1 MSPDRI
7 FAPIKSTTQDASTI
21 LLVLLVSS
29 LLLTGAVGTAAA
41 VTHSSSTSTAADYDV
56 DPLTDEGNA
65 VDNSSVV
72 VNGDGTVVSGKQ
84 VSYGDPAGRVV
95 REYTFNGLTET
106 DPLVVRGDNVET
118 RDGQNVVVEGGSIA
132 VFDENPDIRARYDN
146 GTVEKV
152 VVDGDNI
159 ETESG
164 LNVKTEDG
172 ENVKLNRDAYN
183 DHEFVVDILNT
194 EYVGE
199 GERMNISVKVG
210 NIGHETAED
219 TVDIEVDGHRYSAT
233 MLELEPGETR
243 EIELDYYT
251 RSGDAPNIDLTVKT
265 PDDSETITAAVA
277 KPSFRIS
284 IGKSDLAVSSGET
297 VTVPATLDRTGGSSE
312 QTYAIDFLVD
322 GSVVDTELV
331 SLQPGGSSN
340 LEFSYKTSDSDTPSV
355 RAIVSGPDGAN
366 ATRTVAVRKPILAV
380 NQIQT
385 PENITESQ
393 EVSVTAAVENYGT
406 EAKNQT
412 VELVR
417 SGPNTDET
425 TVVGEKQVKV
435 GKRNSKDISFSYQ
448 TNPSLHPNHQLTV
461 RTADHNRTVTVATNA
476 TGVYQFESAPSGNT
490 TAAPGSS
497 YSLTPTVKNVGHAN
511 GTANVTFTVDGSLA
525 KAVNVSLATGETES
539 TNFSVNIPSNSSV
552 SYKIETQYDSTTGMI
567 QPADSSNG
575 SETTSTA
582 TGNGTDAGTGAN
594 SGNGTDTGTTTPGGN
609 SGSGGGGG
617 GGLLSLSFLPPV
629 PIMITTGVSV
639 LLVGIIAHVAS

>member
-41 VTHSSSTSTAADYDV
+41 AVTDSSSTSTAAAEYNA
-56 DPLTDEGNA
+56 DPMIDEGDA

-72 VNGDGTVVSGKQ
+72 VNEDGTVVSGQQ
-84 VSYGDPAGRVV
+84 VSYGEPVGRVV
-95 REYTFNGLTET
+95 RVYEFNGLEET
-106 DPLVVRGDNVET
+106 DPLVVRGGNVET
-118 RDGQNVVVEGGSIA
+118 REGQNVVVEGGSIA
-132 VFDENPDIRARYDN
+132 VFDESPDIRARYDN

-159 ETESG
+159 ETGSG

-219 TVDIEVDGHRYSAT
+219 TVDIEVDGHRYSAS

-277 KPSFRIS
+277 KPNFQIS

-331 SLQPGGSSN
+331 SLQPGGDSN
-340 LEFSYKTSDSDTPSV
+340 LEFSYKTSDSDTPTV
-355 RAIVSGPDGAN
+355 RAIISGPDGAN

-393 EVSVTAAVENYGT
+393 EVSVTATVENYGT

-417 SGPNTDET
+417 SGPDTDEA

-448 TNPSLHPNHQLTV
+448 TNPSLHPKHQLTV
-461 RTADHNRTVTVATNA
+461 RTADHNRTVGVTTNA

-497 YSLTPTVKNVGHAN
+497 YSLTPTLKNVGHAN

-525 KAVNVSLATGETES
+525 KAVNVSLTTGETGS
-539 TNFSVNIPSNSSV
+539 ANFSVNVPSNSSV
-552 SYKIETQYDSTTGMI
+552 SYKIATQYDSTTGMI
-567 QPADSSNG
+567 QPTDSSNG

-582 TGNGTDAGTGAN
+582 TGNGTDTGTATN
-594 SGNGTDTGTTTPGGN
+594 TGNGTDTGTSTPGGN
-609 SGSGGGGG
+609 SGGGG